1 MDRPTETP
9 ELLQARLAAQNE
21 VANTRDALLR
31 AALALPNNLDYLAEG
46 GSFASTI
53 VDLVRAIEAA
63 QLATQRAGFGYLH
76 GSDEDRARFDEE
88 CADAMRRE
96 IAYTIERLQDLGA
109 G

>member
-1 MDRPTETP
+1 MDRLTETR

-21 VANTRDALLR
+21 VASTRDALLR
-31 AALALPNNLDYLAEG
+31 AALALPNNLQYLAEG

-63 QLATQRAGFGYLH
+63 RLATQRAGFSHLH

-88 CADAMRRE
+88 CAEATRRE
-96 IAYTIERLQDLGA
+96 IAYTIERLKNLAA